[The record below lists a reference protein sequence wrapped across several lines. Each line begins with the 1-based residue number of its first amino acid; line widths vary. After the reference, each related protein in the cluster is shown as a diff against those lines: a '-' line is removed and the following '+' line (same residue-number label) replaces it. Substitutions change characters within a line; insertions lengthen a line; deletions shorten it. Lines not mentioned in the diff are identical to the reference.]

1 MDAAGVVGRL
11 GESTWQSDSP
21 SAGGFPVAN
30 FPEISN
36 GSNGKFLCLYIFIES
51 SCARPCRPPSHS
63 TPTDQ
68 VAVRSVRAV
77 RDRRTQSVHRGFP
90 VASFPAH
97 LKWLKWTFCV
107 YCICIERV
115 QVSGGAAPCPLHSDR
130 PQSGGRDTVRTR
142 RRDASSAA
150 SRCPCTR
157 LGQQQ
162 PSTAEPPARLMRGPR
177 RAALREDH
185 RGAVHPARRLRPEAV
200 SAAEP
205 PPPPSRAQELAPDL
219 KAHMQGPA
227 SGWTLPE
234 WWDV

>member
-21 SAGGFPVAN
+21 SARGFPGAN

-36 GSNGKFLCLYIFIES
+36 GSNGKFLCLSIFIES

-68 VAVRSVRAV
+68 VAVQSVRAV
-77 RDRRTQSVHRGFP
+77 RDRRTQSGGP
-90 VASFPAH
+90 VRA
-97 LKWLKWTFCV
+97 
-107 YCICIERV
+107 
-115 QVSGGAAPCPLHSDR
+115 
-130 PQSGGRDTVRTR
+130 R

-150 SRCPCTR
+150 SHPA
-157 LGQQQ
+157 GA
-162 PSTAEPPARLMRGPR
+162 PAAEPPARLMPDQ
-177 RAALREDH
+177 ALREDH
-185 RGAVHPARRLRPEAV
+185 RGAVHPARRLRPRGR
-200 SAAEP
+200 
-205 PPPPSRAQELAPDL
+205 PSPRLSLHLRAHAQELAPDL
-219 KAHMQGPA
+219 KTHMQGPA